1 MKRTG
6 GGPKPPSPDPETL
19 EIVSMIPQEF
29 ETDRNIFDSDGIGMS
44 PKNMTT
50 PITSKINFLHQK
62 KSVMKRKLPFNDD
75 NKPKHLGKEFTKE
88 RNHVLLSCIREE
100 HELKMKNIME
110 IHRFATEE
118 HNLRIQIQNRN
129 QNLLNEESQ
138 LRMQKLKL
146 EIALLKST
154 NNL

>member
-44 PKNMTT
+44 PK
-50 PITSKINFLHQK
+50 
-62 KSVMKRKLPFNDD
+62 
-75 NKPKHLGKEFTKE
+75 GKEFTKE